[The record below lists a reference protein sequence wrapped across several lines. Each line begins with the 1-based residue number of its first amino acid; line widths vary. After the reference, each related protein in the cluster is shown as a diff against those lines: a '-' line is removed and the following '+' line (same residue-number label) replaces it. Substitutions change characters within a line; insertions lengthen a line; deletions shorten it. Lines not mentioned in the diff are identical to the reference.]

1 MVGREKEIEL
11 LSKIYSS
18 EKPELLAVFGRRRV
32 GKTFLI
38 RSFFKGK
45 IDFEL
50 SGLKN
55 ISKGQQLRNFSFSL
69 KDAQKL
75 DELPKPPKDWL
86 DAFYQLK
93 LFLESLQNDDRR
105 RVVFLDEVPWLASGK
120 SDFIA
125 GFSYFWNSYASKS
138 NVLVVICGSATAW
151 MIQKII
157 NDIGGLHNRVTQRI
171 HLQPF
176 TLAEVESFLLSRT
189 ISFDRYQIL
198 LLYMAIGGI
207 PLYLEQVERGKSAAQ
222 NIDKICFQPDG
233 LLRNEFDN
241 LYRSLFDHPERYE
254 KMIIALSSS
263 WKGLERGEILVKSKM
278 KDGGGITLMLQEL
291 EQSGFISSYIP
302 FGKKKKD
309 TLYRLTDFYSLF
321 YLQFMK
327 DLPTN
332 AITSWSALSQTQQWK
347 SWSGYAFEN
356 ICLNHIDKIKSALG
370 IGGVITNQ
378 YGFFVK
384 STELSAGAQIDLLI
398 DRQDHV
404 ISLCEMKFYNDYY
417 QLSKMDAD
425 NIRRKKSIFLHSTKT
440 KKQVFIVL
448 VTTFGLLQNKESLG
462 LIDNVL
468 DMNAL
473 F

>member
-18 EKPELLAVFGRRRV
+18 DKPELLAVFGRRRV

-75 DELPKPPKDWL
+75 DELPKPPMDWL

-93 LFLESLQNDDRR
+93 LFLESLQNEDRR

-157 NDIGGLHNRVTQRI
+157 NDKGGLHNRVTQRI

-222 NIDKICFQPDG
+222 NIDKIAKKFDTDYAFTMNSG
-233 LLRNEFDN
+233 LSLHKPISPFTLIHAYVRGRDLELFEDYLNLSKVDSASEASVCLIVPSDSSVFEDSYELHGLYVVSNVQLRSD
-241 LYRSLFDHPERYE
+241 LID
-254 KMIIALSSS
+254 
-263 WKGLERGEILVKSKM
+263 KGLDKLAREI
-278 KDGGGITLMLQEL
+278 
-291 EQSGFISSYIP
+291 
-302 FGKKKKD
+302 
-309 TLYRLTDFYSLF
+309 
-321 YLQFMK
+321 
-327 DLPTN
+327 
-332 AITSWSALSQTQQWK
+332 
-347 SWSGYAFEN
+347 
-356 ICLNHIDKIKSALG
+356 
-370 IGGVITNQ
+370 
-378 YGFFVK
+378 
-384 STELSAGAQIDLLI
+384 
-398 DRQDHV
+398 
-404 ISLCEMKFYNDYY
+404 
-417 QLSKMDAD
+417 
-425 NIRRKKSIFLHSTKT
+425 
-440 KKQVFIVL
+440 
-448 VTTFGLLQNKESLG
+448 
-462 LIDNVL
+462 
-468 DMNAL
+468 
-473 F
+473 

>member
-18 EKPELLAVFGRRRV
+18 DKPELLAVFGRRRV

-69 KDAQKL
+69 KDAQNL

-93 LFLESLQNDDRR
+93 LFFESLEKQDRR
-105 RVVFLDEVPWLASGK
+105 MVVFLDEVPWLGSGK

-138 NVLVVICGSATAW
+138 NILIIICGSATAW

-157 NDIGGLHNRVTQRI
+157 NDKGGLHNRVTQRI
-171 HLQPF
+171 HLQPK
-176 TLAEVESFLLSRT
+176 L
-189 ISFDRYQIL
+189 
-198 LLYMAIGGI
+198 
-207 PLYLEQVERGKSAAQ
+207 
-222 NIDKICFQPDG
+222 NI
-233 LLRNEFDN
+233 
-241 LYRSLFDHPERYE
+241 
-254 KMIIALSSS
+254 
-263 WKGLERGEILVKSKM
+263 
-278 KDGGGITLMLQEL
+278 
-291 EQSGFISSYIP
+291 
-302 FGKKKKD
+302 
-309 TLYRLTDFYSLF
+309 
-321 YLQFMK
+321 
-327 DLPTN
+327 
-332 AITSWSALSQTQQWK
+332 
-347 SWSGYAFEN
+347 
-356 ICLNHIDKIKSALG
+356 
-370 IGGVITNQ
+370 
-378 YGFFVK
+378 
-384 STELSAGAQIDLLI
+384 
-398 DRQDHV
+398 
-404 ISLCEMKFYNDYY
+404 
-417 QLSKMDAD
+417 
-425 NIRRKKSIFLHSTKT
+425 
-440 KKQVFIVL
+440 
-448 VTTFGLLQNKESLG
+448 QNKESLG